1 MICCF
6 IWSPASNGCGPKSD
20 HSEHL
25 LAALRLAH
33 GEIWAKLVLP
43 STKTTA
49 IRLTVEYGDVFLS
62 KTARTRS
69 RTGGRR
75 GGRIDLK
82 CFLPMFRL
90 PELGRGAHDSR
101 QTRQF
106 NFIET

>member
-1 MICCF
+1 
-6 IWSPASNGCGPKSD
+6 
-20 HSEHL
+20 
-25 LAALRLAH
+25 
-33 GEIWAKLVLP
+33 LV
-43 STKTTA
+43 KF
-49 IRLTVEYGDVFLS
+49 FLS
-62 KTARTRS
+62 FPPLWREWRS
-69 RTGGRR
+69 ERR

>member
-1 MICCF
+1 MMTFFCPNPRAPDRA
-6 IWSPASNGCGPKSD
+6 PA
-20 HSEHL
+20 
-25 LAALRLAH
+25 
-33 GEIWAKLVLP
+33 
-43 STKTTA
+43 
-49 IRLTVEYGDVFLS
+49 
-62 KTARTRS
+62 
-69 RTGGRR
+69 GRR